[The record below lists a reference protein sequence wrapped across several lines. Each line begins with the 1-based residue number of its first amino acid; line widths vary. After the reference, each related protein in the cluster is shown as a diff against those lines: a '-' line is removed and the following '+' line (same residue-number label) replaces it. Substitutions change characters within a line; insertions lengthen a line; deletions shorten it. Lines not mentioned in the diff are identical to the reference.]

1 MNLESLMEDGS
12 PESCLEDIRRIYGP
26 GSIRADTFNLP
37 SLMQETLPSVN
48 WAVEGLI
55 PEGCIV
61 LAGKPRAGKTTFAL
75 QLALAVASG
84 KKAFGHFPVRQSDV
98 LYIALEDDKRS
109 LQSRFRRL
117 LGDAP
122 APAGLI
128 LADDWWRIDESGDDE
143 LERWLSYNPGVRL
156 VIIDTF
162 QQIKSRSKTRSV
174 FHSLQ
179 TLKELAYRRGISIL
193 VLNHTHRA
201 EPENEFDVFSGR
213 SSSCCLVD
221 GIFVLKRD
229 PCAIDGTLQITGRNV
244 EESKMALRF
253 DKESCAW
260 QMLGDADEVEQSV
273 ITDLLQC
280 SQRPL
285 KRAEI
290 ADSLD
295 RPRSSVHKTLTRMVR
310 DKKILWIDPGLYS
323 LSANLEIA
331 SQKHKHSRSK
341 QMITGP

>member
-1 MNLESLMEDGS
+1 MNLESLLEDRL

-37 SLMQETLPSVN
+37 SLMKETLPPIN

-55 PEGCIV
+55 PEGCVV
-61 LAGKPRAGKTTFAL
+61 LAGKPRTGKTTFAL

-84 KKAFGHFPVRQSDV
+84 NKAFDHFPVQQSDV

-109 LQSRFRRL
+109 LQSRFKHL
-117 LGDAP
+117 LGSAP

-143 LERWLSYNPGVRL
+143 LERWLAYNPGVRL

-174 FHSLQ
+174 FHSLRM
-179 TLKELAYRRGISIL
+179 LKELAYRRGISIL
-193 VLNHTHRA
+193 VINHTRRA
-201 EPENEFDVFSGR
+201 DPENEFDVFSGR

-221 GIFVLKRD
+221 GILVLKRD
-229 PCAIDGTLQITGRNV
+229 HCAADATLQITGKQI
-244 EESKMALRF
+244 EESNRALRL
-253 DKESCAW
+253 DAEERSW
-260 QMLGDADEVEQSV
+260 QLLGDANEVEQSE
-273 ITDLLQC
+273 IANLLQN
-280 SQRPL
+280 SERPL

-290 ADSLD
+290 ADCLD
-295 RPRSSVHKTLTRMVR
+295 RSRPSVRKALTRMVR
-310 DKKILWIDPGLYS
+310 DKKILWIDPGMY
-323 LSANLEIA
+323 ARNTNLEIA
-331 SQKHKHSRSK
+331 GRAHEHARSK
-341 QMITGP
+341 EMIAGP